1 MAIVEVN
8 ISMSVDGF
16 VTGPNINE
24 HPGLGEGGEILH
36 GWSTE
41 GDPEKVL
48 HENLFGPAAVIT
60 SRKVFDGTGGW
71 GEDGLYRMPVFV
83 LTHRPHEVIVKGET
97 TFTLRQRRDAGRPS
111 RWRLPRQVTRRSM
124 SWVVP
129 ASSSRCSAP
138 GWFAARASRRRQLAH
153 PGGRCRAQ
161 RAQPGGPCAAPGRL
175 TQELPGTRSCAGV
188 SAFRT
193 IRSDFMA
200 RKMWLFTAPLL
211 MPMVAAISDSDMSA

>member
-48 HENLFGPAAVIT
+48 HENLFGPPAAVIT

-97 TFTLRQRRDAGRPS
+97 TFTFVSGGMQAGR
-111 RWRLPRQVTRRSM
+111 
-124 SWVVP
+124 
-129 ASSSRCSAP
+129 
-138 GWFAARASRRRQLAH
+138 LA
-153 PGGRCRAQ
+153 GGCR
-161 RAQPGGPCAAPGRL
+161 GR
-175 TQELPGTRSCAGV
+175 
-188 SAFRT
+188 
-193 IRSDFMA
+193 
-200 RKMWLFTAPLL
+200 
-211 MPMVAAISDSDMSA
+211 

>member
-48 HENLFGPAAVIT
+48 HENLSGPAAAVIT

-97 TFTLRQRRDAGRPS
+97 TFTFVSGGMQAGR
-111 RWRLPRQVTRRSM
+111 
-124 SWVVP
+124 
-129 ASSSRCSAP
+129 
-138 GWFAARASRRRQLAH
+138 LA
-153 PGGRCRAQ
+153 GGCR
-161 RAQPGGPCAAPGRL
+161 GR
-175 TQELPGTRSCAGV
+175 
-188 SAFRT
+188 
-193 IRSDFMA
+193 
-200 RKMWLFTAPLL
+200 
-211 MPMVAAISDSDMSA
+211 